1 MLSKEQILEQVNLIF
16 RDVLEND
23 RLTIQA
29 ETTGDDVEEW
39 DSLTHLQLVMAIE
52 KHFKVRFTA
61 SEIINFAN
69 VGEMCEGIKTKL
81 SNAS

>member
-1 MLSKEQILEQVNLIF
+1 MITKEEILSRVNTIF

-23 RLTIQA
+23 KLVIKE

-52 KHFKVRFTA
+52 KHFKIRFTS

-69 VGEMCEGIKTKL
+69 VGAMCDGILAKL
-81 SNAS
+81 S